1 MFLGW
6 IFALFGGSNNTQIS
20 MFGVKWLRDLTT
32 RGAWLLWGQA
42 PLVVGFLNHFAQNFR
57 FWGTFRP
64 KQGARS
70 ASRIISRTTESIL
83 VTKNKSDYSWCPKC
97 TQKGG
102 GTYFGLSP
110 KTSLPLGHWHWGR
123 GPIILLQWVYLL
135 ENYFLAMFVVKCLNL
150 LPPRSEIY
158 VARFSSNRESIG
170 GGGNYSGLRF
180 SCWSWK

>member
-1 MFLGW
+1 MFFLFLGW

-70 ASRIISRTTESIL
+70 ASCIISRTTESIL

-102 GTYFGLSP
+102 GAPILDLVLKQACRWVTGIEEEDLLYCYSEFICW
-110 KTSLPLGHWHWGR
+110 KTTSWQC
-123 GPIILLQWVYLL
+123 LL
-135 ENYFLAMFVVKCLNL
+135 
-150 LPPRSEIY
+150 
-158 VARFSSNRESIG
+158 
-170 GGGNYSGLRF
+170 
-180 SCWSWK
+180 